1 MFIPPSGSF
10 KTPDLRR
17 YLDLIRGYETSTTDL
32 MLGLSLADQIR
43 LTFSDMRT
51 STICDRYPE
60 INLSE
65 KRRYRC
71 VAEYLIRQE
80 ELTKLRDED
89 GKLIKKI
96 GNMQKA
102 VVLYKPL
109 PKLLET
115 LKKSGLG
122 HLIKSVPKVKPVKST
137 EESYTKVSGESN
149 DKQA

>member
-1 MFIPPSGSF
+1 MPSLIEQVEMFIPPSGSF

-80 ELTKLRDED
+80 ELTKLRDEN

-96 GNMQKA
+96 FTSINININIGSITFAEFTLFFPSKMLIFTKSAIFIKNGNF
-102 VVLYKPL
+102 L
-109 PKLLET
+109 
-115 LKKSGLG
+115 
-122 HLIKSVPKVKPVKST
+122 
-137 EESYTKVSGESN
+137 
-149 DKQA
+149 